1 MAYIFANPNPKG
13 ARVGDCVIRAL
24 SLALKKPWKEIYTE
38 LAVYGYSM
46 SDMPSA
52 NAVWD
57 AMLRDHGL
65 IRKGIPDK
73 CGSGCYTVKDF
84 CRDNPQGLFV
94 LGTGNH
100 VVTVING
107 DYMDTWD
114 SGEEIPMYYYEGG
127 I

>member
-1 MAYIFANPNPKG
+1 MAFLFVNPNPKG

-24 SLALKKPWKEIYTE
+24 SLALGKTWAETYAE

-46 SDMPSA
+46 SDMPSS

-57 AMLRDHGL
+57 NMLRDHGF
-65 IRKGIPDK
+65 IRKGIPDT

-107 DYMDTWD
+107 DYMDSWD

-127 I
+127 L